1 MQSIDDLARAITELE
16 PADRQA
22 LMDRLAHLNVQPG
35 RENRR
40 ETKIQAMEEA
50 MNDQLFLADL
60 CEVMEDFGYVD
71 AEEAPA

>member
-35 RENRR
+35 RRDRR

-50 MNDQLFLADL
+50 MNDRLFLADL

-71 AEEAPA
+71 AEEAPV